1 MMRCYPVMSHYLD
14 SVSLEGVF
22 RTRKDAENF
31 IAKQKDAWK
40 DSTLPRGIRYS
51 IKCHNI
57 MTCEEEE

>member
-1 MMRCYPVMSHYLD
+1 MSHYLD